1 MQSLA
6 ELSFESSVDGPD
18 IDVPDILDNPK
29 GIAIIM
35 VETMKAV
42 LITSRGGCLVRL

>member
-6 ELSFESSVDGPD
+6 ELPFESSVDSPD
-18 IDVPDILDNPK
+18 IDGPDILDNPK

-35 VETMKAV
+35 VVKP
-42 LITSRGGCLVRL
+42 